1 MDEIEQTI
9 KNGDTFLQKDK
20 FMDSIR
26 EYTRAYEVMKED
38 NGDKAELC
46 YKLSQA
52 YYALEPKNPEN
63 SGRFGKESLAIH
75 EKLKETDMIVMD
87 YLNLGYIYMDAKK
100 LEESEQFFSSAIK
113 KADEAED
120 PVLFSMSLNAL
131 GELYSK
137 WKGKTGKALEIYN
150 KVIEISGE
158 VEDWDNYFEAMRGKV
173 SLERE
178 KDPDKAFELSMEA
191 LDFIDKICSKTK
203 NKKDRKDLRKS
214 LDFMYDLASDMAM
227 EKEDVDLAMK
237 IAQRLNS
244 E

>member
-26 EYTRAYEVMKED
+26 EYTKAYEIMKED
-38 NGDKAELC
+38 NEEKAEVC

-52 YYALEPKNPEN
+52 YYALEPKNTEN
-63 SGRFGKESLAIH
+63 SGRYGNESLAIH

-87 YLNLGYIYMDAKK
+87 YLNLGYIYMDGKK
-100 LEESEQFFSSAIK
+100 LEESEGFFSNAIK
-113 KADEAED
+113 RADEAED
-120 PVLFSMSLNAL
+120 PVLFSMSLNAM

-137 WKGKTGKALEIYN
+137 WKGKTPKALEIYN

-158 VEDWDNYFEAMRGKV
+158 VEDWDNYFEAMRGKISIV
-173 SLERE
+173 RE
-178 KDPDKAFELSMEA
+178 NDPDKAFELSLEA
-191 LDFIDKICSKTK
+191 LDFIDKICSKIK
-203 NKKDRKDLRKS
+203 NKKEKKDLKKS

-227 EKEDVDLAMK
+227 EKEDVDQAMK

-244 E
+244 D

>member
-1 MDEIEQTI
+1 MDDIEQTI

-26 EYTRAYEVMKED
+26 EYTKAYEIMKED
-38 NGDKAELC
+38 NGEKAEVC

-52 YYALEPKNPEN
+52 YYALEPKNTEN
-63 SGRFGKESLAIH
+63 SGRYGNESLAIH

-87 YLNLGYIYMDAKK
+87 YLNLGYIYMDGKK
-100 LEESEQFFSSAIK
+100 LEESEGFFSNAIK
-113 KADEAED
+113 RADEAED
-120 PVLFSMSLNAL
+120 PVLFSMSLNAM

-137 WKGKTGKALEIYN
+137 WRGKSAKALEIYN

-158 VEDWDNYFEAMRGKV
+158 VEDWDNYFEAMRGKI
-173 SLERE
+173 SLVRE
-178 KDPDKAFELSMEA
+178 KDPDKAFELSLDA
-191 LDFIDKICSKTK
+191 LDFIDKICSKIK
-203 NKKDRKDLRKS
+203 NKKEKKDLKKS

-227 EKEDVDLAMK
+227 EKEDVEQAMK

-244 E
+244 D